1 MIRID
6 SKRGTLRTFD
16 QGDGNNRRAP
26 CASAQPGLERAA
38 NRLFAT
44 MASRMSA
51 PLSKGRLIV
60 AAILAT
66 FVYGLIAAMLG
77 TLLPELSRKYGL
89 TPDQN
94 GNVALAQAIGLIIAS
109 LAVGPLIDNKGKK
122 TGLLLGLGLI
132 AASLFVVPNSPANA
146 LLPVFL
152 ALGLGGGIIV
162 TAANALVSDISEE
175 RRATTLNLL
184 NLFFGLGGLA
194 TPFVGAYVLA
204 GNTIALCYLVAA
216 LAVVTFALHALTPM
230 PPPTGE
236 RGFRFEEAGPLLG
249 RPILFLLSL
258 LLFLYVACEVGVW
271 NWLPRHLVAQGIPES
286 RALGIL
292 SLGFALGLLVG
303 RVLVSP
309 ILIKVSSQT
318 VTLAASVLMAGTTY
332 AMLQTTDAFTAGV
345 LVFCAGVSMAPV
357 FPTTLA
363 MVGDAFPRMTATALG
378 IAITSGW
385 IGLAIS
391 SRIIGAI
398 AGNDASKLKSALLV
412 IPIASVVMVIVTL
425 AIRPMLARKRA

>member
-1 MIRID
+1 MSPPI
-6 SKRGTLRTFD
+6 SK
-16 QGDGNNRRAP
+16 
-26 CASAQPGLERAA
+26 S
-38 NRLFAT
+38 
-44 MASRMSA
+44 
-51 PLSKGRLIV
+51 RLIP
-60 AAILAT
+60 AAILAI

-94 GNVALAQAIGLIIAS
+94 GNIALAQAVGLIIAS

-132 AASLFVVPNSPANA
+132 AASLFIVPSAPGAA

-152 ALGLGGGIIV
+152 ALGVGGGMIV
-162 TAANALVSDISEE
+162 TAANALVSDISED

-194 TPFVGAYVLA
+194 TPFIGAYVLS
-204 GNTIALCYLVAA
+204 GNTIALCYLVAV
-216 LAVVTFALHALTPM
+216 LTVGTFLLHAVTRM

-236 RGFRFEEAGPLLG
+236 RGFKLDEAGALLG

-258 LLFLYVACEVGVW
+258 LLFLYVTCEVGVW
-271 NWLPRHLVAQGIPES
+271 NWLPRHLVAQGIPEG

-303 RVLVSP
+303 RVAVSP
-309 ILIKVSSQT
+309 ILIKVSAPT
-318 VTLAASVLMAGTTY
+318 VTLIASILMAGTTY
-332 AMLQTTDAFTAGV
+332 AMLQTTDAYVAGI
-345 LVFCAGVSMAPV
+345 LVFCAGLAMAPV

-363 MVGDAFPRMTATALG
+363 MVGDAFPRMTSTAMGL
-378 IAITSGW
+378 AITCGW
-385 IGLAIS
+385 IGLAVS

-398 AGNDASKLKSALLV
+398 AGSDASKLKSALLV
-412 IPIASVVMVIVTL
+412 IPIASVIMVLVTL
-425 AIRPMLARKRA
+425 IIRPMLSRKAA

>member
-1 MIRID
+1 
-6 SKRGTLRTFD
+6 
-16 QGDGNNRRAP
+16 
-26 CASAQPGLERAA
+26 
-38 NRLFAT
+38 
-44 MASRMSA
+44 MSA
-51 PLSKGRLIV
+51 PISKSRLIP
-60 AAILAT
+60 AAILAI

-94 GNVALAQAIGLIIAS
+94 GNIALAQAIGLIIAS

-132 AASLFVVPNSPANA
+132 AASLFIVPSAPGAA

-152 ALGLGGGIIV
+152 ALGVGGGIIV

-194 TPFVGAYVLA
+194 TPFIGAYFLS
-204 GNTIALCYLVAA
+204 GNTIALCYLVAV
-216 LAVVTFALHALTPM
+216 LTVGTFLLHAVTRM

-236 RGFRFEEAGPLLG
+236 RGFKLGEAGALLG

-258 LLFLYVACEVGVW
+258 LLFLYVTCEVGVW
-271 NWLPRHLVAQGIPES
+271 NWLPRHLVAQGIPEG

-303 RVLVSP
+303 RVAVSP
-309 ILIKVSSQT
+309 ILIKVSAPT
-318 VTLAASVLMAGTTY
+318 VTLIASILMAGTTY
-332 AMLQTTDAFTAGV
+332 AMLQTTDAYVAGI
-345 LVFCAGVSMAPV
+345 LVFCAGLAMAPV

-363 MVGDAFPRMTATALG
+363 MVGDAFPRMTATAMGL
-378 IAITSGW
+378 AITCGW
-385 IGLAIS
+385 IGLAVS

-398 AGNDASKLKSALLV
+398 AGSDASKLKSALLV
-412 IPIASVVMVIVTL
+412 IPIASVIMVVVTL
-425 AIRPMLARKRA
+425 IIRPVLSRKAA

>member
-1 MIRID
+1 MSPPI
-6 SKRGTLRTFD
+6 SK
-16 QGDGNNRRAP
+16 
-26 CASAQPGLERAA
+26 S
-38 NRLFAT
+38 
-44 MASRMSA
+44 
-51 PLSKGRLIV
+51 RLIP
-60 AAILAT
+60 AAILAI

-94 GNVALAQAIGLIIAS
+94 GNIALAQAIGLIIAS

-132 AASLFVVPNSPANA
+132 AASLFIVPSAPGAA

-152 ALGLGGGIIV
+152 ALGVGGGMIV
-162 TAANALVSDISEE
+162 TAANALVSDISED

-194 TPFVGAYVLA
+194 TPFIGAYVLS
-204 GNTIALCYLVAA
+204 GNTIALCYLVAV
-216 LAVVTFALHALTPM
+216 LTVGTFLLHAVTRM

-236 RGFRFEEAGPLLG
+236 RGFKLDEAGALLG

-258 LLFLYVACEVGVW
+258 LLFLYVTCEVGVW
-271 NWLPRHLVAQGIPES
+271 NWLPRHLVAQGIPEG

-303 RVLVSP
+303 RVAVSP
-309 ILIKVSSQT
+309 ILIKVSAPT
-318 VTLAASVLMAGTTY
+318 VTLIASILMAGTTY
-332 AMLQTTDAFTAGV
+332 AMLQTTDAYVAGI
-345 LVFCAGVSMAPV
+345 LVFCAGLAMAPV

-363 MVGDAFPRMTATALG
+363 MVGDAFPRMTSTAMGL
-378 IAITSGW
+378 AITCGW
-385 IGLAIS
+385 IGLAVS

-398 AGNDASKLKSALLV
+398 AGSDASKLKSALLV
-412 IPIASVVMVIVTL
+412 IPIASVIMVLVTL
-425 AIRPMLARKRA
+425 IIRPMLSRKAA